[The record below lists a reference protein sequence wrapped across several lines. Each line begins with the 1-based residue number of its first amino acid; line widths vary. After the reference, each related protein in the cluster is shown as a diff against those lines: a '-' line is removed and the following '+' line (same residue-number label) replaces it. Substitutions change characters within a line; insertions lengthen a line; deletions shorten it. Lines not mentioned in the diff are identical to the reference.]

1 MLKTARS
8 YRGEGRYTVQGA
20 EKNTSNSRADF
31 PENSV
36 CRLAAQ
42 SGTDYSTAAA
52 FLVENGQIAPDDG
65 RLSPAVMDPT
75 APVCMTRRAFLSQSK
90 YFHEQIRELADQRLE
105 ISRPLKGIVGL
116 QKKLLQAASQTSDR
130 SGMEVASLA
139 MTFEQSGCVIG
150 NTPGS
155 ARLSR
160 RLFELAA
167 RTTDRVIL
175 TDRARS
181 FNGLVSEMATANRS
195 TFHSGA
201 KDLLRLGMLD
211 PDDPRVQNSAPISTA
226 MKSMNGDEFIRHIQ
240 SQILTGMSYI
250 KHCDIDTF
258 SPRSIK
264 EDANRLPYG
273 DHPSSQLELDKRDRD
288 IMLGVSRLGERLA
301 MNLHHSKNQ
310 MVGSHIESTLST
322 VKSCVQRS
330 NVYANR
336 VDKSHERAVADEEMP
351 ARKTNQIEH

>member
-1 MLKTARS
+1 MLKPAS
-8 YRGEGRYTVQGA
+8 SHNGEGRHIVREA
-20 EKNTSNSRADF
+20 EKNTNTSRADF

-52 FLVENGQIAPDDG
+52 FLVENRQIAPDDG

-75 APVCMTRRAFLSQSK
+75 APVCMTRRAFLSQSQ
-90 YFHEQIRELADQRLE
+90 YFHEQIRELANQRLE

-116 QKKLLQAASQTSDR
+116 QKKLLQAASQTSDH

-175 TDRARS
+175 TDRARP
-181 FNGLVSEMATANRS
+181 FNGLVSEMAIANRS

-211 PDDPRVQNSAPISTA
+211 PDDPRVQIGAPIPTA
-226 MKSMNGDEFIRHIQ
+226 IKSMNGEDFIRHIQ
-240 SQILTGMSYI
+240 SQIVTGMGYI
-250 KHCDIDTF
+250 THCGIDTF

-264 EDANRLPYG
+264 EDANRLPFG
-273 DHPSSQLELDKRDRD
+273 DHPSSQFELDKRDQD
-288 IMLGVSRLGERLA
+288 IMAGVSRLGERLA
-301 MNLHHSKNQ
+301 MNLHHSKNKA
-310 MVGSHIESTLST
+310 VGSHIDSTLST
-322 VKSCVQRS
+322 VKSCVHRS
-330 NVYANR
+330 NVYGNRAN
-336 VDKSHERAVADEEMP
+336 KAHELAVADSDMP